1 MTPASPPH
9 AKHPFAHPS
18 LTPEMLMA
26 NPAYFPVL
34 QQCAAHLVGL
44 YDLFP
49 RVARLVSSQQKWLLS
64 QSAYALHLERDP
76 DDPLS
81 GITATRLLDIMV
93 KFGAAS
99 RNTAT
104 AFLAELLA
112 YKLIRDVPGNTNRRS
127 RPLEPTEIS
136 SDAMEKWFRGQMHG
150 LDLLDDGSRVAQ
162 LDADPTI
169 FHRAQPIAVKRLIE
183 DEAWRDPVACLASF
197 VWTEN
202 GGLLLDDVMSRIRP
216 SGSPDDPFCIEGL
229 NFSELSTHYGLSRTH
244 IRRLFAR
251 AQASGWVKWEEK
263 AGRNRRLF
271 VSTELVDAYMRWQAL
286 KLCALDHAFFIA
298 AGVSPKQRISPR
310 LVQLLEPA
318 N

>member
-1 MTPASPPH
+1 MTLASPTNAHRKTRTVDITPA
-9 AKHPFAHPS
+9 
-18 LTPEMLMA
+18 TLMA

-34 QQCAAHLVGL
+34 QQCARHLVGL

-76 DDPLS
+76 SDPLS
-81 GITATRLLDIMV
+81 GITASRLLDIMV

-104 AFLAELLA
+104 AFLAEMLA

-127 RPLEPTEIS
+127 RPLEPTDVS
-136 SDAMEKWFRGQMHG
+136 SDAMEKWFCGQMHS
-150 LDLLDDGSRVAQ
+150 LDLLDGGTRVAQ

-169 FHRAQPIAVKRLIE
+169 FHRAQPIAAKRLIE
-183 DEAWRDPVACLASF
+183 DEAWREPSPCIASF

-202 GGLLLDDVMSRIRP
+202 GGLLLDDFMSRVTV
-216 SGSPDDPFCIEGL
+216 SGSQDNPYYVEGL

-251 AQASGWVKWEEK
+251 AQASGWLDWEEK
-263 AGRNRRLF
+263 TGRNRRLL
-271 VSTELVDAYMRWQAL
+271 VSPELVETYMAWQAI
-286 KLCALDHAFFIA
+286 KLCTLGEAFSIA
-298 AGVSPKQRISPR
+298 ADTSPKPRPMPR